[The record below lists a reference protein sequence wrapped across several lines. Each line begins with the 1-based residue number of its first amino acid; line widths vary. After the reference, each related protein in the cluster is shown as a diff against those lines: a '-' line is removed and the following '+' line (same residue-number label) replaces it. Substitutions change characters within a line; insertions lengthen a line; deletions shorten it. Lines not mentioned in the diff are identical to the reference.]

1 MKIDAMKIRS
11 LIVTVGVLAPLV
23 VLAQGAPPQGG
34 PGGPPPGGAPAG
46 APPMAGGDAMGGD
59 KSLDQKP
66 FFASLDA
73 NHDGKVTL
81 AEWKAAGMP
90 ENVYSMIDARKT
102 GAASFADFEAH
113 PPMTSFDAN
122 KDKKVTLE
130 EMKTAIEKQMKAGG
144 PGGGPGGP
152 GGPGGG
158 PGGPGGPP
166 PGGGAPPGQAPAPK

>member
-1 MKIDAMKIRS
+1 MKIRS
-11 LIVTVGVLAPLV
+11 LIVGMGLIAPPA
-23 VLAQGAPPQGG
+23 VLAQGPPG
-34 PGGPPPGGAPAG
+34 GGPPMAAG
-46 APPMAGGDAMGGD
+46 DTMGGD

-73 NHDGKVTL
+73 NRDGKVTL

-90 ENVYSMIDARKT
+90 ENVYAMIDARKS
-102 GAASFADFEAH
+102 GAATYADFEAH

-130 EMKTAIEKQMKAGG
+130 EMKTAIEAQMKS
-144 PGGGPGGP
+144 GGPGGP

-158 PGGPGGPP
+158 PGGAPPGAPP
-166 PGGGAPPGQAPAPK
+166 PGQGPAPQ